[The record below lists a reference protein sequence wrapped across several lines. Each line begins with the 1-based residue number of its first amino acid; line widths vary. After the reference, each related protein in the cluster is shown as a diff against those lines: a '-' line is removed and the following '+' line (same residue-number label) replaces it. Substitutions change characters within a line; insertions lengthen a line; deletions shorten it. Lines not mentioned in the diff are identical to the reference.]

1 MPVGEDDD
9 TSNNMLGN
17 PMPRKLQENSEEV
30 EEVLFYTGVV
40 IQYCITNWRSVS
52 HITVMNYP
60 WLLKKHRLL

>member
-17 PMPRKLQENSEEV
+17 PMPRKVPRKLQENSEEV

-40 IQYCITNWRSVS
+40 IQYCITN
-52 HITVMNYP
+52 
-60 WLLKKHRLL
+60 